1 MSGVKVKSNKKK
13 ARSSSS
19 SSKSSSSS
27 SSESRGSKDLE
38 NEREFRRL
46 KIEKDIEEIKQ
57 RNMFKGF
64 VIEEIVNIGDR

>member
-1 MSGVKVKSNKKK
+1 MKVKNNKKA

-27 SSESRGSKDLE
+27 SSSSKSYSSKDLE
-38 NEREFRRL
+38 NERELRRL
-46 KIEKDIEEIKQ
+46 KIEKEIEEIKQ